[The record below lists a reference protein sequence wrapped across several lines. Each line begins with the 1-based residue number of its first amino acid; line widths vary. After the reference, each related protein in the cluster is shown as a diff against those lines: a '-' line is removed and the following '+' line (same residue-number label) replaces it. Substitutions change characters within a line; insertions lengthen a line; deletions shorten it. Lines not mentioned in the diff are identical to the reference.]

1 MTPIHPENLSVLE
14 NSLALAIGEDFSLE
28 NDPDVIQQL
37 IGDKRSEHTKREYQ
51 KDLKDFFLFVAKKE
65 PSRDLVLQFLHLEQ
79 RHAVAV
85 VLKYKA
91 HLIKK
96 KLAEATVN
104 RRLSA
109 IKSMVEMG
117 RRLGVCNF
125 SLDDVKGERV
135 ETYRDTTGI
144 PATDYAKVIALID
157 KNTLKGKRDYAILR
171 LLWDNALRRNEIV
184 NLNVR
189 DFNRKEKTLEILGKG
204 KGSQKQIID
213 LSDRTADA
221 IASWIKASK
230 KKRANANDPLF
241 TVLAYHKNG
250 ARLTGE
256 AIRRLVDGLC
266 KEAGITKKMSPHRVR
281 HSAITT
287 VLDLNNG
294 NYRATQRFS
303 RHAQVQTVLKYDDN
317 RQRLQKQMSDSISEL
332 I

>member
-1 MTPIHPENLSVLE
+1 MTNIHPENISVLE
-14 NSLALAIGEDFSLE
+14 NSFALVIGEGFALE
-28 NDPDVIQQL
+28 NDPDVVEQL
-37 IGDKRSEHTKREYQ
+37 IGDKRSPNTKREYQ
-51 KDLKDFFLFVAKKE
+51 KDLRDFFLYSAKKE
-65 PSRDLVLQFLHLEQ
+65 PTRDLVLEFLHLEQ
-79 RHAVAV
+79 RHAVALV
-85 VLKYKA
+85 FKYKA

-125 SLDDVKGERV
+125 SLDDVKGEKV
-135 ETYRDTTGI
+135 EAYRDTKGI
-144 PATDYAKVIALID
+144 PPTDYAKVIARVD
-157 KNTLKGKRDYAILR
+157 RNTLKGKRDYAILR

-184 NLNVR
+184 NLNVG
-189 DFNRKEKTLEILGKG
+189 DFNAREKTLAILGKG
-204 KGSQKQIID
+204 KGTQKQVID
-213 LSDRTADA
+213 LSDRTAE
-221 IASWIKASK
+221 SLFTWLKASK
-230 KKRANANDPLF
+230 KRPGDDPMF
-241 TVLAYHKNG
+241 TVLAYHNNG
-250 ARLTGE
+250 ERLTGE

-266 KEAGITKKMSPHRVR
+266 KQAGITKKMSPHRVR

-287 VLDLNNG
+287 VLDQNNG

-317 RQRLQKQMSDSISEL
+317 RQNLQKQMTDKISDL

>member
-37 IGDKRSEHTKREYQ
+37 IGDKRSLNTKREYQ

-65 PSRDLVLQFLHLEQ
+65 PSRDLVLEFLHLEQ

-144 PATDYAKVIALID
+144 PATDYAQVIALVD
-157 KNTLKGKRDYAILR
+157 QNTLKGKRDYAILR
-171 LLWDNALRRNEIV
+171 LLWDNGLRRNEIV
-184 NLNVR
+184 
-189 DFNRKEKTLEILGKG
+189 
-204 KGSQKQIID
+204 
-213 LSDRTADA
+213 
-221 IASWIKASK
+221 
-230 KKRANANDPLF
+230 
-241 TVLAYHKNG
+241 
-250 ARLTGE
+250 
-256 AIRRLVDGLC
+256 
-266 KEAGITKKMSPHRVR
+266 
-281 HSAITT
+281 
-287 VLDLNNG
+287 
-294 NYRATQRFS
+294 
-303 RHAQVQTVLKYDDN
+303 
-317 RQRLQKQMSDSISEL
+317 
-332 I
+332 

>member
-1 MTPIHPENLSVLE
+1 MNPIHPENITVLE
-14 NSLALAIGEDFSLE
+14 NSFALVIGEGFSLE

-37 IGDKRSEHTKREYQ
+37 IGDKRSENTKREYQ
-51 KDLKDFFLFVAKKE
+51 KDLRDFFVFIAKKE
-65 PSRDLVLQFLHLEQ
+65 PSRDLVLEFLHLEQ

-125 SLDDVKGERV
+125 SLDDIKGEKV
-135 ETYRDTTGI
+135 EAYRDTKGI
-144 PATDYAKVIALID
+144 PATDYARVIALVD
-157 KNTLKGKRDYAILR
+157 RNTLKGKRDYAILR

-184 NLNVR
+184 SLNVG
-189 DFNRKEKTLEILGKG
+189 DFNAKEKTINIQGKG
-204 KGSQKQIID
+204 KGTQKQVID

-221 IASWIKASK
+221 LAIWLKASK
-230 KKRANANDPLF
+230 KRRVREPMF

-250 ARLTGE
+250 ERLTGE

-266 KEAGITKKMSPHRVR
+266 KQAGITKKMSPHRVR

-287 VLDLNNG
+287 VLDQNNG

-317 RQRLQKQMSDSISEL
+317 RQNLQKQMTDKISDL

>member
-1 MTPIHPENLSVLE
+1 MSSIHPENISVLTR
-14 NSLALAIGEDFSLE
+14 SFALSIGENFSIE
-28 NDPDVIQQL
+28 NDPDVVEQL
-37 IGDKRSEHTKREYQ
+37 IGDKRSSNTKREYQ
-51 KDLKDFFLFVAKKE
+51 KDLRDFFLYIAKTE
-65 PSRDLVLQFLHLEQ
+65 PSRDLVLEFLHLEQ
-79 RHAVAV
+79 KHAVAL
-85 VLKYKA
+85 VLKYKS

-125 SLDDVKGERV
+125 SLDDVKGEKV
-135 ETYRDTTGI
+135 ETYRDTKGI
-144 PATDYAKVIALID
+144 PPNDYAKVIGLCD
-157 KNTLKGKRDYAILR
+157 RDTLKGKRDYAILR

-184 NLNVR
+184 NLNVG
-189 DFNRKEKTLEILGKG
+189 DFNALEKTLSILGKG
-204 KGSQKQIID
+204 KGTQKQVVD
-213 LSDRTADA
+213 LSEKTADA
-221 IASWIKASK
+221 IFLWLKSSK
-230 KKRANANDPLF
+230 KRRGDEPMF
-241 TVLAYHKNG
+241 TVLAYHNNG
-250 ARLTGE
+250 ERLTGE

-266 KEAGITKKMSPHRVR
+266 KQAGITKKMSPHRVR

-287 VLDLNNG
+287 VLDQNNG

-317 RQRLQKQMSDSISEL
+317 RQNLQKQMSDKISDL

>member
-1 MTPIHPENLSVLE
+1 MTAVPPEEVIVLE
-14 NSLALAIGEDFSLE
+14 NLLALAIGEDFSPE
-28 NDPDVIQQL
+28 SDPDVIQQL
-37 IGDKRSEHTKREYQ
+37 IGDKRSENTKREYR
-51 KDLKDFFLFVAKKE
+51 KDLRYFFLYVAQKE
-65 PSRDLVLQFLHLEQ
+65 PFRDLVLEFLHLEQ

-91 HLIKK
+91 YMIQT

-125 SLDDVKGERV
+125 SLDDVKGEKV
-135 ETYRDTTGI
+135 ETYRDTKGI
-144 PATDYAKVIALID
+144 PASEVAKVIAIID
-157 KNTLKGKRDYAILR
+157 RNSFKGKRDYAILR

-184 NLNVR
+184 NLNVK
-189 DFNRKEKTLEILGKG
+189 DFNLQEKTLEILGKG
-204 KGSQKQIID
+204 KGSQKQIIE
-213 LSDRTADA
+213 LSQKTVEA
-221 IASWIKASK
+221 ISCWLEVSQKEFV
-230 KKRANANDPLF
+230 DEPLF
-241 TVLAYHKNG
+241 TVVAYNKHGK
-250 ARLTGE
+250 RLTGE
-256 AIRRLVDGLC
+256 AIRRLVEGLC
-266 KEAGITKKMSPHRVR
+266 QQAGIIKKMSPHRLR

-317 RQRLQKQMSDSISEL
+317 RQNLQKQMSDSISEL

>member
-1 MTPIHPENLSVLE
+1 MTSIHPENLSVLE

-37 IGDKRSEHTKREYQ
+37 IGDKRSLNTKREYQ

-65 PSRDLVLQFLHLEQ
+65 PSRDLVLEFLHLEQ

-144 PATDYAKVIALID
+144 PATDYAQVIALVD
-157 KNTLKGKRDYAILR
+157 QNTLKGKRDYAILR
-171 LLWDNALRRNEIV
+171 LLWDNGLRRNEIV
-184 NLNVR
+184 NLNVH
-189 DFNRKEKTLEILGKG
+189 DFNAKEKTLSILGKG
-204 KGSQKQIID
+204 KGSQKEVLD
-213 LSDRTADA
+213 LSDKTATA
-221 IASWIKASK
+221 IAGWIKASK
-230 KKRANANDPLF
+230 KKRGDDPLF

-266 KEAGITKKMSPHRVR
+266 KQAGITKKMSPHRVR

>member
-1 MTPIHPENLSVLE
+1 MGLSVRVP
-14 NSLALAIGEDFSLE
+14 SPGTASRRCCGSQVQGT
-28 NDPDVIQQL
+28 PDQ
-37 IGDKRSEHTKREYQ
+37 
-51 KDLKDFFLFVAKKE
+51 
-65 PSRDLVLQFLHLEQ
+65 
-79 RHAVAV
+79 
-85 VLKYKA
+85 
-91 HLIKK
+91 
-96 KLAEATVN
+96 
-104 RRLSA
+104 
-109 IKSMVEMG
+109 
-117 RRLGVCNF
+117 
-125 SLDDVKGERV
+125 
-135 ETYRDTTGI
+135 
-144 PATDYAKVIALID
+144 
-157 KNTLKGKRDYAILR
+157 
-171 LLWDNALRRNEIV
+171 
-184 NLNVR
+184 
-189 DFNRKEKTLEILGKG
+189 EKTLSILGKG
-204 KGSQKQIID
+204 KGSQKDILD
-213 LSDRTADA
+213 LSDKTALA

-230 KKRANANDPLF
+230 KKRGNDPLF

>member
-1 MTPIHPENLSVLE
+1 MNPIHPENITVLE
-14 NSLALAIGEDFSLE
+14 NSFALVIGEGFSLE

-37 IGDKRSEHTKREYQ
+37 IGDKRSENTKREYQ
-51 KDLKDFFLFVAKKE
+51 KDLRDFFLFIAKKE
-65 PSRDLVLQFLHLEQ
+65 PSRDLVLEFLHLEQ

-125 SLDDVKGERV
+125 SLDDIKGEKV
-135 ETYRDTTGI
+135 EAYRDTKGI
-144 PATDYAKVIALID
+144 PATDYARVIALVD
-157 KNTLKGKRDYAILR
+157 RNTLKGKRDYAILR

-184 NLNVR
+184 SLNVG
-189 DFNRKEKTLEILGKG
+189 DFNAKEKTINIQGKG
-204 KGSQKQIID
+204 KGTQKQVID

-221 IASWIKASK
+221 LAIWLKASK
-230 KKRANANDPLF
+230 KRRAREPMF

-250 ARLTGE
+250 ERLTGE

-266 KEAGITKKMSPHRVR
+266 KQAGITKKMSPHRVR

-287 VLDLNNG
+287 VLDQNNG

-317 RQRLQKQMSDSISEL
+317 RQNLQKQMTDKISDL